1 MPSET
6 AGRIVRTVR
15 TGSMT
20 SPTSLEQKNDCSDR
34 RQFVVRWSAVCIEHP
49 LMVVN
54 RTRDPVRVFSTCLN
68 RETTH
73 SLGFLCR
80 VTSSSTEL
88 ISSAVRDGRSS
99 RALRA
104 PRVKLRSQGTYL
116 HIGHLATDRSCRASS
131 LAEACAAVVAAS
143 DRPASPRLFG
153 FQFATIVPIYE
164 PQSNR

>member
-1 MPSET
+1 
-6 AGRIVRTVR
+6 
-15 TGSMT
+15 MT

-54 RTRDPVRVFSTCLN
+54 GTRDPVRVFSTCLN

-116 HIGHLATDRSCRASS
+116 HIGHLATDRVELLPWLRLVRRLSLQATDLHRHVCLASS
-131 LAEACAAVVAAS
+131 L
-143 DRPASPRLFG
+143 
-153 FQFATIVPIYE
+153 
-164 PQSNR
+164 PQ